1 MKIKDGFVMRE
12 VAGQHVAI
20 ATGEA
25 SKAFH
30 GMVKLN
36 ATGARIWQGVNEGK
50 SVDEIAD
57 SLASTYQVSREQAVQ
72 DVVLFVSKMEE
83 QGLIE

>member
-36 ATGARIWQGVNEGK
+36 TTGARIWQGVNEGK